1 MRTRII
7 LLITAI
13 LSFFTM
19 GCKSSNDI
27 KQEIT
32 NRLTAI
38 YADALTNIIPDEDE
52 EVPEK
57 DLIALYCTEEF
68 KNLWNQTAEEEANSG
83 YICLDYDVWTNAQ
96 DADKPTMRIE
106 SIEILDN
113 KHAKANI
120 VINDFGTDSTNQ
132 LILVKEKNE
141 WRIDDFIRED
151 FSVKN
156 EMIEFLKEE

>member
-19 GCKSSNDI
+19 GCKSSNEI

-52 EVPEK
+52 EAPEK
-57 DLIALYCTEEF
+57 DLIALYCSEEF
-68 KNLWNQTAEEEANSG
+68 KKLWNQTAEAEVTSG

-120 VINDFGTDSTNQ
+120 VINDFGMDSANQ

>member
-19 GCKSSNDI
+19 GCKSSNEI

-38 YADALTNIIPDEDE
+38 YADALTNILPDEDE

-68 KNLWNQTAEEEANSG
+68 KYLWNQTAEEEANSG

-120 VINDFGTDSTNQ
+120 VINDFGTDSANQ

>member
-68 KNLWNQTAEEEANSG
+68 KNLWNQTAE
-83 YICLDYDVWTNAQ
+83 
-96 DADKPTMRIE
+96 
-106 SIEILDN
+106 
-113 KHAKANI
+113 
-120 VINDFGTDSTNQ
+120 
-132 LILVKEKNE
+132 
-141 WRIDDFIRED
+141 
-151 FSVKN
+151 
-156 EMIEFLKEE
+156 